1 MRLQSTGNGNNDD
14 DLEEESEAE
23 WREGVVVE
31 EKMDSLEGT

>member
-23 WREGVVVE
+23 WREGAVVE
-31 EKMDSLEGT
+31 KKWIL

>member
-31 EKMDSLEGT
+31 KKWIL